1 MKLFLSF
8 ILLFGFIGC
17 SGDEEKREEHS
28 PLSSN
33 STIIKISNFS
43 ADSIS
48 EIYTNYEEGF
58 KVAKAENKPV
68 FLLFTTKYCRWCKK
82 LTETTLKDKKIIQE
96 LNEKFIVIFLDRDLD
111 IYPSKFKIRAVPV
124 VYLTDSNAEV
134 FTHLLGYHK
143 NPQDFLKWFNYIYIE
158 LNH

>member
-8 ILLFGFIGC
+8 ILLFGLIDC
-17 SGDEEKREEHS
+17 SSDEKDKKERPPVSQK
-28 PLSSN
+28 
-33 STIIKISNFS
+33 STVIKISS
-43 ADSIS
+43 SSTDSIS

-58 KVAKAENKPV
+58 KVAKAEKKPV
-68 FLLFTTKYCRWCKK
+68 FLLFKTKYCRWCKK

-124 VYLTDSNAEV
+124 VYLTDSNGEV
-134 FTHLLGYHK
+134 FTTLLGYHK